1 MVTEFPL
8 AGFVEVCASM
18 PSPVAQTTRILKE
31 LDRLTR
37 AAAAAAAGRKY
48 ESLSFDGCVS
58 MQLYTLEDEP
68 QGI

>member
-18 PSPVAQTTRILKE
+18 PSVAQTTRILKE

-68 QGI
+68 EGI